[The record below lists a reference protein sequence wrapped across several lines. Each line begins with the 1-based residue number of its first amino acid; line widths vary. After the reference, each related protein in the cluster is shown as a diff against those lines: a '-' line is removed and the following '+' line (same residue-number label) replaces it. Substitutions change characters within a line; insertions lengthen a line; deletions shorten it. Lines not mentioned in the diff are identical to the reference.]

1 MNRKLLLALS
11 VIAVAL
17 RKTVFVSALV
27 AALLAW
33 SLPIMAD
40 ESATDQAENI
50 FSSMGAKTPGD
61 ILWHCDVQ
69 TTPNDI
75 RIVGLETLRDT
86 IWISGAGSSSTDTI
100 NYIHV
105 WLRSGGICQ
114 YLYSVQQTGSTSWG
128 FRDLAADNQYLYGT
142 ADNFPKRLR
151 CFYVTPGGMV
161 DVPANNINVPGL
173 PSGFVI
179 RAVAYDENNNKFW
192 CKNWSSKI
200 YGFNRSGVVTDS
212 FPDPLIL
219 SVYGMA
225 YDNVTPGGP
234 YLWCHVQD
242 STNVYQFDLV
252 NGVYTGVVY
261 SGWGDDDPGV
271 NGIAGGLCVLERNPS
286 KGGNVTLLGITQMV
300 TPAIDELYAM
310 EIYVDPFSVLPGVD
324 LWSTPCGGATV
335 DSHFTVMPLPPGFF
349 GPGSDPFAGDVAFK
363 GKPLSTTP
371 PGILGPS
378 DAIVERKTLAPLPAI
393 GDSFTVPIEIIALSL
408 TSISPITVTYN
419 GGSNPE
425 LWDVDACLSSTQP
438 QNIGSMIIRRGCDAG
453 GTFSATLPVTPKF
466 IFIRQSDLAQRVLD
480 LGGMLT
486 INFETERLCKG
497 QWTYSDPGFGI
508 FTSPGG
514 LTVDHDCNPSTP
526 EVPVGAGSNFF
537 PGVQAIPCDSIQ
549 PPQKY
554 KKLMTHEEAQLAA
567 HGVLPPEQHEQDRDN
582 DCIPDTADNCPDIP
596 NPYQTDSDCDGVG
609 DACEQESLYWKPP
622 YQDYAPSGMPDL
634 SQTQAN
640 WVKDPTGAHT
650 FCGPCAVANC
660 FKWFDSKY
668 NQSAPGV
675 PGDGFDRFPLV
686 RDYLDGLPPLIGP
699 LQDDHDPN
707 NMDHPATPWL
717 FGGTPAPPA
726 TPQPFIPGF
735 QNPPQPMIAWG
746 ELVERLAYYF
756 NTDGVRTQY
765 CSHSGTEVH
774 EMYQGIQNWFSS
786 EHFAGGSTLSDTL
799 CVNLW
804 QKPTF
809 ALVETLVEKCED
821 VILLLGFWYEY
832 PAGSQIWYR
841 CGGHYVTVAGVNSQD
856 YLIAVSDPMFDW
868 AEMGNP
874 GRVLNGQYIPHTP
887 GHAQTAHNDEGNVSH
902 DLYHVIDDP
911 ISPGGLWELVDY
923 VLSQRPWYCYDLSL
937 QNIPTEFQGVS
948 VPWPGGDVPVITEVE
963 YAVQIS
969 PWDYRGDVNG
979 DGKVNVND
987 VVYLINYLFVAGSP
1001 PPVPTKW
1008 EGDVNCDG
1016 NVNVNDVVYL
1026 INYLFVPGSP
1036 APCRVCDP

>member
-1 MNRKLLLALS
+1 MLKKFIFISVLTIVLS
-11 VIAVAL
+11 G
-17 RKTVFVSALV
+17 
-27 AALLAW
+27 W
-33 SLPIMAD
+33 SLPILAD
-40 ESATDQAENI
+40 QSATDQAENI
-50 FSSMGAKTPGD
+50 VPSTGVKTPGD

-69 TTPNDI
+69 DFAPPDSDNQ
-75 RIVGLETLRDT
+75 IVGVETFHDT
-86 IWISGAGSSSTDTI
+86 IWITGAGGTNHTTP
-100 NYIHV
+100 NKVYA
-105 WLRSGGICQ
+105 WLRQGGTCT
-114 YLYSVQQTGSTSWG
+114 YLFNGNQPTPETWG
-128 FRDLAADNQYLYGT
+128 WRDLACDGQYLYGSDDRVLDAFRAT
-142 ADNFPKRLR
+142 PAG
-151 CFYVTPGGMV
+151 VTTY
-161 DVPANNINVPGL
+161 PAATITLAAGQMTDIT
-173 PSGFVI
+173 VI
-179 RAVAYDENNNKFW
+179 RAVSYDPDHDWFW
-192 CKNWSSKI
+192 TANFGSNI
-200 YGFNRSGVVTDS
+200 YAFNRAGAKVAGPYVNT
-212 FPDPLIL
+212 LAL
-219 SVYGMA
+219 YGMA

-234 YLWCHVQD
+234 YLWCLAQD
-242 STNVYQFDLV
+242 SCNAYQFSTTS
-252 NGVYTGVVY
+252 GTYTGVVY

-271 NGIAGGLCVLERNPS
+271 SGIAGGLCVLERDPS
-286 KGGNVTLLGITQMV
+286 KGQNVTLLGVTQCY
-300 TPAIDELYAM
+300 PKDEIFAM

-363 GKPLSTTP
+363 GDPLTTTP

-378 DAIVERKTLAPLPAI
+378 DVIVERKTLAPLPAP
-393 GDSFTVPIEIIALSL
+393 GDSHTVPIEIIALSL

-438 QNIGSMIIRRGCDAG
+438 QNIGSMVIRRGCDAG

-466 IFIRQSDLAQRVLD
+466 TFIRQSDLAERVLD

-514 LTVDHDCNPSTP
+514 LTVDHDCNLSTP

-554 KKLMTHEEAQLAA
+554 KKRLTHEEALLAA
-567 HGVLPPEQHEQDRDN
+567 HGVLPPEQDTLDRDH

-596 NPYQTDSDCDGVG
+596 NPLQTDSDCDGIG

-622 YQDYAPSGMPDL
+622 YADYAPSGMPDL
-634 SQTQAN
+634 SQMQAN

-650 FCGPCAVANC
+650 FCGPVAVANC

-686 RDYLDGLPPLIGP
+686 RDYLDQLPPLVGP
-699 LQDDHDPN
+699 LRDDHDPN
-707 NMDHPATPWL
+707 NMDHPVTPWL

-746 ELVERLAYYF
+746 ELVERLAWYF
-756 NTDGVRTQY
+756 NTDGVQTGY
-765 CSHSGTEVH
+765 CQHNGTEVH
-774 EMYQGIQNWFSS
+774 DMYQGIQNWFSS

-821 VILLLGFWYEY
+821 MILLLGFWWFDQQ
-832 PAGSQIWYR
+832 SQQWLR
-841 CGGHYVTVAGVNSQD
+841 CGGHYVTVAGINSQD

-874 GRVLNGQYIPHTP
+874 GRVLSGQYIPHTP
-887 GHAQTAHNDEGNVSH
+887 GHPQTAHNDEGNVSH

-911 ISPGGLWELVDY
+911 ISPGGLWELADY
-923 VLSQRPWYCYDLSL
+923 ILSQRPWYCYDLSL
-937 QNIPTEFQGVS
+937 QNIPDEFQGVS

-969 PWDYRGDVNG
+969 PWAWIWDYRGDVNIPGG
-979 DGKVNVND
+979 DGNVNSAD
-987 VVYLINYLFVAGSP
+987 VTFIINYLFVHGPA
-1001 PPVPTKW
+1001 PVPLS
-1008 EGDVNCDG
+1008 EADVNCDG
-1016 NVNVNDVVYL
+1016 NVNSADVAFL
-1026 INYLFVPGSP
+1026 INYLFVYGP
-1036 APCRVCDP
+1036 APKCKVRVCDP

>member
-1 MNRKLLLALS
+1 MLKKFIFISVLTIILLG
-11 VIAVAL
+11 
-17 RKTVFVSALV
+17 
-27 AALLAW
+27 W
-33 SLPIMAD
+33 SLPILAD
-40 ESATDQAENI
+40 QSTTDQAENI
-50 FSSMGAKTPGD
+50 VPSPGAKTAGD

-69 TTPNDI
+69 TTPNDN

-86 IWISGAGSSSTDTI
+86 IWISGAGSSTTDTI

-128 FRDLAADNQYLYGT
+128 FRDLAADDQYLYGT

-161 DVPANNINVPGL
+161 NVPANNIDVPGL

-179 RAVAYDENNNKFW
+179 RAVAYDQNNNKFW
-192 CKNWSSKI
+192 CKNWGSKI

-212 FPDPLIL
+212 LPDPFAF

-225 YDNVTPGGP
+225 YDDVTPGGP

-252 NGVYTGVVY
+252 NGVYTGVAY
-261 SGWGDDDPGV
+261 SGWGDDDPGIS
-271 NGIAGGLCVLERNPS
+271 GIAGGLCVLERDPS
-286 KGGNVTLLGITQMV
+286 KGENVTLLGVTQMV
-300 TPAIDELYAM
+300 SGPDEIYAM
-310 EIYVDPFSVLPGVD
+310 EIYVEPFSVLPGVD

-363 GKPLSTTP
+363 GDPLTTTP

-378 DAIVERKTLAPLPAI
+378 DVIVERKTVALLPAV
-393 GDSFTVPIEIIALSL
+393 GDSDTVPIEIIALSL
-408 TSISPITVTYN
+408 TSINPITVTYY

-425 LWDVDACLSSTQP
+425 LWDVKACLSSTQP
-438 QNIGSMIIRRGCDAG
+438 QNVGSMIIRRGCDAG

-466 IFIRQSDLAQRVLD
+466 TFIRQSDQTVRVLD

-514 LTVDHDCNPSTP
+514 LTVDHDCNYVTP

-537 PGVQAIPCDSIQ
+537 PGVQAIPCDPIQ

-596 NPYQTDSDCDGVG
+596 NPLQTDSDCNGIG
-609 DACEQESLYWKPP
+609 DACEVESLYWKPP
-622 YQDYAPSGMPDL
+622 YEDYAPSGMPDL
-634 SQTQAN
+634 DQHQDN
-640 WVKDPTGAHT
+640 WYKYETSAFS
-650 FCGPCAVANC
+650 FCGPVAVANC

-668 NQSAPGV
+668 NVPAGV
-675 PGDGFDRFPLV
+675 PGDGVDMFPLV
-686 RDYLDGLPPLIGP
+686 RQYISALGGMLGP
-699 LQDDHDPN
+699 WDDHDPF
-707 NMDHPATPWL
+707 NMNHQATPWL
-717 FGGTPAPPA
+717 FGGTPAPPP
-726 TPQPFIPGF
+726 TMPQPFVPGA
-735 QNPPQPMIAWG
+735 QPPGMPPWG
-746 ELVERLAYYF
+746 ELVERLAWYF
-756 NTDGVRTQY
+756 NTDGVRTVY
-765 CSHSGTEVH
+765 CSHSGTDII
-774 EMYQGIQNWFSS
+774 EMQTGIQEWLQS
-786 EHFAGGSTLSDTL
+786 EHFQNGSTLADTF
-799 CVNLW
+799 CEKTW

-809 ALVETLVEKCED
+809 GLVDTLVEKCED
-821 VILLLGFWYEY
+821 VILLLGFW
-832 PAGSQIWYR
+832 WYDGAQWWR
-841 CGGHYVTVAGVNSQD
+841 CGGHYVTVAGINSRD
-856 YLIAVSDPMFDW
+856 LLIAFSDPAFDN
-868 AEMGNP
+868 AEAG
-874 GRVLNGQYIPHTP
+874 GRGQVLDGHYITHPHGSHDATI
-887 GHAQTAHNDEGNVSH
+887 HNDEGNVSH
-902 DLYHVIDDP
+902 DVYSVITQSP
-911 ISPGGLWELVDY
+911 SPGGLWMIPDY
-923 VLSQRPWYCYDLSL
+923 PVSLTPGYCYDFSH
-937 QNIPTEFQGVS
+937 QNVPAEFETLTFTYQGG
-948 VPWPGGDVPVITEVE
+948 PLFTEVE

-969 PWDYRGDVNG
+969 PWDYHGDVNQ
-979 DGKVNVND
+979 DGHINSAD
-987 VVYLINYLFVAGSP
+987 VAFIINYLFVSGP
-1001 PPVPTKW
+1001 PPVPLSK
-1008 EGDVNCDG
+1008 GDVNCDG
-1016 NVNVNDVVYL
+1016 NVNSADVSYL
-1026 INYLFVPGSP
+1026 INYLFVNGP

>member
-1 MNRKLLLALS
+1 MLK
-11 VIAVAL
+11 
-17 RKTVFVSALV
+17 KTTIALV
-27 AALLAW
+27 LPFALILLMVSSVAIAADAPELTPSTTDGKVHKWQGPVPKGVVWDNGMTYNAVGASQYDSSFNFDPILADDFTFSVDQLVSDVHW
-33 SLPIMAD
+33 IGGYFYQGHPPWDGNFDWEVIFYNDFGDGTKPGAAIGTYYFANADVNETKIDSTATRYMCSYSVDLPAPLSF
-40 ESATDQAENI
+40 SANT
-50 FSSMGAKTPGD
+50 KY
-61 ILWHCDVQ
+61 
-69 TTPNDI
+69 
-75 RIVGLETLRDT
+75 
-86 IWISGAGSSSTDTI
+86 WISIQGIGAFPPQSLWAMHDTTI
-100 NYIHV
+100 APILLHEAV
-105 WLRSGGICQ
+105 FK
-114 YLYSVQQTGSTSWG
+114 SVYFG
-128 FRDLAADNQYLYGT
+128 FPDWT
-142 ADNFPKRLR
+142 
-151 CFYVTPGGMV
+151 
-161 DVPANNINVPGL
+161 NV
-173 PSGFVI
+173 S
-179 RAVAYDENNNKFW
+179 D
-192 CKNWSSKI
+192 
-200 YGFNRSGVVTDS
+200 
-212 FPDPLIL
+212 PDPL
-219 SVYGMA
+219 
-225 YDNVTPGGP
+225 
-234 YLWCHVQD
+234 
-242 STNVYQFDLV
+242 
-252 NGVYTGVVY
+252 
-261 SGWGDDDPGV
+261 WGRRLDMCFQ
-271 NGIAGGLCVLERNPS
+271 LTYVL
-286 KGGNVTLLGITQMV
+286 
-300 TPAIDELYAM
+300 
-310 EIYVDPFSVLPGVD
+310 FSVLPGVD

-363 GKPLSTTP
+363 GEPLTTTP

-378 DAIVERKTLAPLPAI
+378 DAIVERKTVAMLPAV
-393 GDSFTVPIEIIALSL
+393 GDSDTVPIEIIALSL
-408 TSISPITVTYN
+408 TSCNPITVTYN

-466 IFIRQSDLAQRVLD
+466 IFIRQSDQAVRVLD

-596 NPYQTDSDCDGVG
+596 NPLQTDSDCDGIG
-609 DACEQESLYWKPP
+609 DACGQESLYWKPA
-622 YQDYAPSGMPDL
+622 YEDYAPSGMPDL
-634 SQTQAN
+634 SQMQAI
-640 WVKDPTGAHT
+640 WVKDPSGEHT

-668 NQSAPGV
+668 NQVAPGV
-675 PGDGFDRFPLV
+675 PGDGFDMFPLV
-686 RDYLDGLPPLIGP
+686 RDYLDGLPPLVGP

-707 NMDHPATPWL
+707 NMDHLATPWL
-717 FGGTPAPPA
+717 FGGTLAPPA
-726 TPQPFIPGF
+726 TPQPFTPGF
-735 QNPPQPMIAWG
+735 QNPPQPMVPWG
-746 ELVERLAYYF
+746 ELVERLAWYF
-756 NTDGVRTQY
+756 NTDGVKTGY
-765 CSHSGTEVH
+765 CQHNGTEVH
-774 EMYQGIQNWFSS
+774 DMYQGIQDWFNS
-786 EHFAGGSTLSDTL
+786 EHFANGSTLSDTL
-799 CVNLW
+799 CVRLW

-809 ALVETLVEKCED
+809 ALVESLIEKCED
-821 VILLLGFWYEY
+821 VILLLGFW
-832 PAGSQIWYR
+832 WYDNNTQQWLR
-841 CGGHYVTVAGVNSQD
+841 CGGHYVTVAGINSQD
-856 YLIAVSDPMFDW
+856 FLIAVSDPMFDW

-887 GHAQTAHNDEGNVSH
+887 GHDQTAHNDEGNVSH

-911 ISPGGLWELVDY
+911 ISPGGIWELADY

-937 QNIPTEFQGVS
+937 ENIPTEFQGVS

-1016 NVNVNDVVYL
+1016 KVDVTDVVYL
-1026 INYLFVPGSP
+1026 INYLFVVGSP
-1036 APCRVCDP
+1036 PPCRVCDP